1 MEWPEFQC
9 SPFNDDLSWC
19 DLFSPEFEV
28 EKPANW
34 TAEENKLF
42 ENALAEVDPDNPAFI
57 ENVAS
62 RIPWK
67 SIDEIKIHYQSL
79 VEDVKV
85 IQSGVYPIPKY
96 ETDDQDNRDE
106 LQVSNEKESPSPA
119 TKKTCN
125 GQQRRRG
132 VPWTEDEHQL
142 FLMGLNRYGKG
153 DWRSISRYYVIS
165 KTPTQ
170 VTSHAQKYF
179 RRRNSSTPV
188 DKRRPSIHDIQ
199 RVNPT
204 MLVSVPPV
212 NTNYINNLP
221 TIEGPN
227 SFPSDNSLSMF
238 NNNFE
243 SNFNGQFGDFTSVQN
258 LMIPPIDTTFLATDH
273 VLNQASTSYS
283 PSGADTAQN
292 FTPGER

>member
-1 MEWPEFQC
+1 MEWSDFQC
-9 SPFNDDLSWC
+9 SPFNDDLSWY

-67 SIDEIKIHYQSL
+67 SIDEIKIHYQAL
-79 VEDVKV
+79 VEDVEV
-85 IQSGVYPIPKY
+85 IQSGVCPIPKY

-132 VPWTEDEHQL
+132 VPWTEDEHQY
-142 FLMGLNRYGKG
+142 FLML
-153 DWRSISRYYVIS
+153 
-165 KTPTQ
+165 
-170 VTSHAQKYF
+170 
-179 RRRNSSTPV
+179 
-188 DKRRPSIHDIQ
+188 
-199 RVNPT
+199 
-204 MLVSVPPV
+204 
-212 NTNYINNLP
+212 
-221 TIEGPN
+221 
-227 SFPSDNSLSMF
+227 
-238 NNNFE
+238 
-243 SNFNGQFGDFTSVQN
+243 
-258 LMIPPIDTTFLATDH
+258 
-273 VLNQASTSYS
+273 
-283 PSGADTAQN
+283 
-292 FTPGER
+292 